1 METLISS
8 MIVTL
13 LVYLT
18 VVIVSVIFFIKKAP
32 KYVVA
37 EDGIF
42 VDDLSCAINIP
53 NNTIKS
59 VKLIDK
65 LPKIIAK
72 NSATKWKNI
81 RRGNFMVKLDNGV
94 KESLLLIE
102 DYTKCP
108 VIELVTTSNLIYI
121 NLGDEEMTR
130 NLFNEI
136 TEKVKIVAADEL
148 VVYKDKRT
156 QKMLWIITGIISVA
170 TGLFTFVIHNLLG

>member
-1 METLISS
+1 
-8 MIVTL
+8 
-13 LVYLT
+13 
-18 VVIVSVIFFIKKAP
+18 
-32 KYVVA
+32 
-37 EDGIF
+37 
-42 VDDLSCAINIP
+42 
-53 NNTIKS
+53 
-59 VKLIDK
+59 
-65 LPKIIAK
+65 
-72 NSATKWKNI
+72 
-81 RRGNFMVKLDNGV
+81 MVKLDNGV

-148 VVYKDKRT
+148 VVYKGKRT